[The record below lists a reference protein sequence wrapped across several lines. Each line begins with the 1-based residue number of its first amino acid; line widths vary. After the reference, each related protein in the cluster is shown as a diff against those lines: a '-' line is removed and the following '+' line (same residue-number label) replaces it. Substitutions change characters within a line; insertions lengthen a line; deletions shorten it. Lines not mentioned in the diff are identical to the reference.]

1 MIWERLIK
9 WEQDTIRLL
18 NKELMEYEEP
28 GMERFNKPGWTNR
41 TWKNEFIRRAHVDVV
56 DARDTKGLWMAH
68 VCLFPEF

>member
-41 TWKNEFIRRAHVDVV
+41 TWKNEFIRRD
-56 DARDTKGLWMAH
+56 DIMILK
-68 VCLFPEF
+68 